1 MVQSVMAYPEGRAG
15 AGGLYGTL
23 EVLILRTLSAGG
35 PLHGLDVARRIHELS
50 QDVLD
55 VEEGALYP
63 ALHRL
68 QRQGLIEGEWRISDK
83 RRRAR
88 FYDITDTGRGA
99 LRDEIANWIRHTD
112 AVSKVLGLSEA
123 KAP

>member
-1 MVQSVMAYPEGRAG
+1 MAYPDGRAG
-15 AGGLYGTL
+15 AGALYGTL
-23 EVLILRTLSAGG
+23 EVLILKTLGTGG
-35 PLHGLDVARRIHELS
+35 PLHGLDVARRIQEVS
-50 QDVLD
+50 EDVLR

-68 QRQGLIEGEWRISDK
+68 RRNGLIEGEWRISEK

-88 FYDITDTGRGA
+88 FYDITEAGRAA
-99 LRDEIANWIRHTD
+99 LRREIANWVRHSD

-123 KAP
+123 RTR

>member
-1 MVQSVMAYPEGRAG
+1 MVQPIMAYPAGRAG
-15 AGGLYGTL
+15 AGALYGTL
-23 EVLILRTLSAGG
+23 EALILKTLSAGG
-35 PLHGLDVARRIHELS
+35 PLHGLDVARRIQELS
-50 QDVLD
+50 EDVLH

-68 QRQGLIEGEWRISDK
+68 RRQGLIEGEWRISEK

-88 FYDITDTGRGA
+88 FYDITQAGQAA
-99 LRDEIANWIRHTD
+99 LRVEIENWLRHTD

-123 KAP
+123 RTQ